1 MKCAKCGRENRAEAI
16 YCRFCGEEIVQAV
29 QTEQTAQSAPSAQA
43 EAQPQVEASQS
54 AQATVP
60 EQPQTVP
67 EDDFIGHETIR
78 NELNRYIKNRYTE
91 KMREDLGGKQE
102 LTNHII
108 LFSGNTGTGKYTL
121 AQWFASKLKE
131 RKLIEGKIKEFY
143 AKELKNQF
151 EDEYAIKSFLDQNN
165 FGVLIIRDIHFDTEY
180 LNDLLRALSL
190 NKSGTVCI
198 CLGLKNKLEE
208 YFKENPDNKQ
218 RINDFYELKDYTDI
232 TLCEILEEKL
242 KEKKLTYDAAAS
254 DCLLQFV
261 IEENNKE
268 DKAHEN
274 GWLVERDI
282 IPEIMEAQSERISK
296 IENPAKED
304 YFTILSEDIPA
315 KYVRRTEEEIFAELN
330 SLIGLTKLKEEIK
343 ELMESVKATKAR
355 IEKGLGGQIPE
366 LHIELLG
373 NPGTGKTTVARMLG
387 ELFNAIGLLPSH
399 KVIEVDR
406 SNLIA
411 GYQSQTA
418 TLLSKYCD
426 KAMGGILFIDEAYD
440 LKNGEQDSY
449 GQEAINTLLKRME
462 DDRGKF
468 IVIAA
473 GYKKEMEIF
482 NHTNSGLESRFEK
495 KIVLPDY
502 NEAEL
507 IQIFKLYTKKKD
519 YILTADAEK
528 VLEKV
533 IKQIYA
539 TRGETFANAR
549 TIRNLFNATIRR
561 QSSRVMK
568 LSAEEQTR
576 EAYMEIRAED
586 IQNNEEEA
594 E

>member
-16 YCRFCGEEIVQAV
+16 YCRFCGEEIAQTV

-43 EAQPQVEASQS
+43 EAQPQV
-54 AQATVP
+54 
-60 EQPQTVP
+60 QTVP
-67 EDDFIGHETIR
+67 EDDFIGHEKIR
-78 NELNRYIKNRYTE
+78 DELKKYIKNRRVE
-91 KMREDLGGKQE
+91 KQREQFGAE
-102 LTNHII
+102 PNLTNHII

-121 AQWFASKLKE
+121 AHWFAAKLKAE
-131 RKLIEGKIKEFY
+131 KLIEGKIKEFY

-180 LNDLLRALSL
+180 LNELLRALSL

-198 CLGLKNKLEE
+198 CLGLKNKLED
-208 YFKENPDNKQ
+208 YFKENPDSRQ

-261 IEENNKE
+261 IEENNKDE
-268 DKAHEN
+268 KAHEN

-296 IENPAKED
+296 IENPAKMD

-330 SLIGLTKLKEEIK
+330 SLIGLTKLKAEIK
-343 ELMESVKATKAR
+343 ELMESVKAAKVR
-355 IEKGLGGQIPE
+355 VEKGLGGEIPKVHLE
-366 LHIELLG
+366 FLG

-387 ELFNAIGLLPSH
+387 ELFNAIGLLPSS

-406 SNLIA
+406 SKLVA
-411 GYQSQTA
+411 GFVGQTA
-418 TLLSKYCD
+418 PLVNKYCD
-426 KAMGGILFIDEAYD
+426 KAMGGILFIDEAYG
-440 LKNGEQDSY
+440 LKNGENDEV

-462 DDRGKF
+462 DARGKF

-473 GYKKEMEIF
+473 GYKKEMASFIAA
-482 NHTNSGLESRFEK
+482 NSGFDSRFTHKLE
-495 KIVLPDY
+495 LPDY

-507 IQIFKLYTKKKD
+507 LQIFMLYTKKKE
-519 YILTADAEK
+519 YVLTSEAEK

-539 TRGETFANAR
+539 SKGETFGNAR
-549 TIRNLFNATIRR
+549 TIRNLFDATIRR